1 MDFRW
6 YQALDSTHWRGGLSG
21 IFLRRRSIVYSRR
34 CHQETDFL
42 IQNRGGYAGHPDG
55 AQALG
60 MRMEDLLGPSRRIPR
75 NWRGA
80 FPQHCPGPHK
90 APIQARFQYTATLL
104 IRGLFNHPQLTSLR
118 CWGNIFF
125 CQQRPVSF
133 LRNSARSEFPIVANG
148 ENVCAERLSVPNSTA
163 RWR

>member
-90 APIQARFQYTATLL
+90 APYSSQISAYRYAVDSRPFQPSSIDKLTLL
-104 IRGLFNHPQLTSLR
+104 GQHIYLPT
-118 CWGNIFF
+118 
-125 CQQRPVSF
+125 RPVSL
-133 LRNSARSEFPIVANG
+133 LRKSARSEFPIVANG